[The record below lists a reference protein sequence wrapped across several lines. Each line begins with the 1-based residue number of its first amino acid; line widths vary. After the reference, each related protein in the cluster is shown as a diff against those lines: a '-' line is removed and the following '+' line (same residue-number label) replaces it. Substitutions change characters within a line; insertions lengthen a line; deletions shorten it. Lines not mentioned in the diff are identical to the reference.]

1 MAGIYVLAPKVDP
14 APVPTPIPA
23 VPDRTLSNCYAYV
36 KSIYPNLPG
45 TNHILSHLTDSGEVA
60 VFYYPDSGLYHY
72 TVVESISSTTMTI
85 SETNYGGHF
94 VNRRTV
100 NLKDKNLIGFYT
112 L

>member
-1 MAGIYVLAPKVDP
+1 MAGIYVLAPKIDP
-14 APVPTPIPA
+14 TPEPTPIP
-23 VPDRTLSNCYAYV
+23 VVLDRILSNCYSYV
-36 KSIYPNLPG
+36 KDIYPDLPG
-45 TNHILSHLTDSGEVA
+45 TNHILANLTTSGEVA
-60 VFYYPDSGLYHY
+60 VFYYPNSGLYHY

-94 VNRRTV
+94 LNRRTV